1 MQVCLCCENLHVH
14 RPLLARCLVVDKLIG
29 IFGLRRLGPLFPA
42 TINPAGSPHG
52 PSLEEMWSISP
63 GLCSHSPD
71 SFPIYPTPQPLNL
84 PHKMEWMEEE
94 ASVAASVSYT
104 ARHMSQSFGL
114 GLKIH
119 ALITLGH
126 AKSNAEAHHTK
137 RCVARCGLKLHTS

>member
-1 MQVCLCCENLHVH
+1 MV
-14 RPLLARCLVVDKLIG
+14 LVVTVPG
-29 IFGLRRLGPLFPA
+29 GVVAGGEVFFRLL
-42 TINPAGSPHG
+42 
-52 PSLEEMWSISP
+52 
-63 GLCSHSPD
+63 
-71 SFPIYPTPQPLNL
+71 L
-84 PHKMEWMEEE
+84 PMAAMVSKMEWMEEE

>member
-1 MQVCLCCENLHVH
+1 MSN
-14 RPLLARCLVVDKLIG
+14 PPSPVV
-29 IFGLRRLGPLFPA
+29 P
-42 TINPAGSPHG
+42 S
-52 PSLEEMWSISP
+52 PSLTQSNHDMLTSIR
-63 GLCSHSPD
+63 SHLD
-71 SFPIYPTPQPLNL
+71 DQV